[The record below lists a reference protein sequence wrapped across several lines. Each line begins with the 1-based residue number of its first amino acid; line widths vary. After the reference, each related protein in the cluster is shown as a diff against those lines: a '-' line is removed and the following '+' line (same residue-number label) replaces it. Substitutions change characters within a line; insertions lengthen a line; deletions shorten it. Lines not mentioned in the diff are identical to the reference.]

1 MSKQLLLGAVCIFAT
16 VALAGCSANPVPV
29 PASSVMPSAAAAT
42 PARQT
47 TPSATPTINV
57 RAAASESVTIQPHF
71 FDQQGEKHGAALGG
85 GWETSPAFL
94 VVSQDQ
100 DKAAKALRAAAV
112 RFYFVDQDGKELTR
126 GEMTGDYPQYTPNF
140 ISDVYLTD
148 LGPMIYADTKGELS
162 TGMAEGMLRILVAEL
177 RSQEVAAVVT
187 APPKYLSWENSP
199 TMKLFP

>member
-1 MSKQLLLGAVCIFAT
+1 MSKQLLLGAACVLAA
-16 VALAGCSANPVPV
+16 VALAGCSANPVPGPV
-29 PASSVMPSAAAAT
+29 SSAMPSAAAPIPT
-42 PARQT
+42 RQT
-47 TPSATPTINV
+47 TPSAAPTINV
-57 RAAASESVTIQPHF
+57 RGAASEAVTIQPHF
-71 FDQQGEKHGAALGG
+71 FDLQGEKHGEALGG

-100 DKAAKALRAAAV
+100 GKAAQALRAAAV

-126 GEMTGDYPQYTPNF
+126 SEMTGDYPQYTPNY

-162 TGMAEGMLRILVAEL
+162 PGMAEGMLRILVAEL
-177 RSQEVAAVVT
+177 RSQEVTAVVT
-187 APPKYLSWENSP
+187 APPKHLSWENSP